1 MNDASAPPSPHLL
14 KILGITFGVAVAV
27 GNCIGAGILRS
38 PAIIAGEVPGAALII
53 GLWVLGAVQ
62 AALGANIM
70 AELATA
76 LPKSGGLYVYAQRAL
91 GDVCGLIVGW
101 TIWAAKLA
109 GIAATTVSFAEFL
122 PLLWPAAAE
131 HKIAVAVGVQAA
143 LYAAN
148 IMGLREGRMLQE
160 LTSLIKVSML
170 LIFIVAAIVLVA
182 PVEPHTI
189 LSSPV
194 AFSWANLILAFQ
206 LVRGAYSGWDAPIYF
221 AGENTNSAR
230 NIPRALGYGIL
241 MTGSLYVGVNA
252 ALIHALGLH
261 GTAASPL
268 PFTTVLDEIGGRIPS
283 ILFALTAMIT
293 VASCANANIMSA
305 PRIVMAL
312 AEDGLLPRIFARV
325 NTGGSPAYAFVL
337 TALGSVALALSG
349 TFALVFGLIG
359 TLDTVAAILVDV
371 SYFVLRRREPDLP
384 RPYRAIGHPVLPL
397 IVLAIEV
404 MLIFLFVSA
413 NYIGGLVALGL
424 GLLCIPFA
432 MIARRGQRALR
443 TERSND

>member
-1 MNDASAPPSPHLL
+1 MTADTDAPSPHLL

-27 GNCIGAGILRS
+27 GNTIGAGILRA
-38 PAIIAGEVPGAALII
+38 PAIIAHEVPGAALII

-62 AALGANIM
+62 ASLGANIM

-76 LPKSGGLYVYAQRAL
+76 LPKSGGLYIYAQRAL
-91 GDVCGLIVGW
+91 GDVGGLIVGW
-101 TIWAAKLA
+101 TVWAAKLA

-131 HKIAVAVGVQAA
+131 HKIAVAVALQVA

-148 IMGLREGRMLQE
+148 IAGLREGRALQE
-160 LTSLIKVSML
+160 ITSLVKAGML
-170 LIFIVAAIVLVA
+170 FVFILTAVVLVA
-182 PVEPHTI
+182 PAEPATI

-206 LVRGAYSGWDAPIYF
+206 LVRGAYSGWDAPLYF
-221 AGENTNSAR
+221 SGENTNAAR
-230 NIPRALGYGIL
+230 NIPRALFFGIL
-241 MTGSLYVGVNA
+241 LTGSLYIGVNA
-252 ALIHALGLH
+252 ALIHSLGLH
-261 GTAASPL
+261 GTASSTL
-268 PFTTVLDEIGGRIPS
+268 PFTTVLNEVGGPTPA

-305 PRIVMAL
+305 PRIIMAL
-312 AEDGLLPRIFARV
+312 GIDGLLPHQFARV
-325 NTGGSPAYAFVL
+325 NSGGSPAYAFLL
-337 TALGSVALALSG
+337 TAVGSIALALSG
-349 TFALVFGLIG
+349 TFALIFGLIG

-404 MLIFLFVSA
+404 SLIFLFVSA
-413 NYIGGLVALGL
+413 SYRGGLVALGIC
-424 GLLCIPFA
+424 LLCIPFA
-432 MIARRGQRALR
+432 MIARHARQAA
-443 TERSND
+443 ERRDP